1 MEFDVGVAAMP
12 ETPPTVEQSPSDAN
26 LVSLGSKSLVLA
38 SITCIRPFIHILGTY
53 PWHVS
58 RAYLGRV
65 SRVNLGHIS
74 QVELTRVGTR
84 AYAPRELAAETE
96 RNSAPRTV
104 KMLLAQ
110 APPDYHSDDRMP

>member
-1 MEFDVGVAAMP
+1 MHISGV
-12 ETPPTVEQSPSDAN
+12 
-26 LVSLGSKSLVLA
+26 
-38 SITCIRPFIHILGTY
+38 
-53 PWHVS
+53 
-58 RAYLGRV
+58 YLGY
-65 SRVNLGHIS
+65 IS

-110 APPDYHSDDRMP
+110 APPDDYSDNVIMKSPIQSDDTRLY

>member
-1 MEFDVGVAAMP
+1 MYTHVG
-12 ETPPTVEQSPSDAN
+12 
-26 LVSLGSKSLVLA
+26 
-38 SITCIRPFIHILGTY
+38 
-53 PWHVS
+53 HVP

-110 APPDYHSDDRMP
+110 APPDYHSDDRTP